1 MDMTPD
7 QETFTLLNTFQHL
20 LNNWWKIA
28 LFAIIFGLLGL
39 GFSFLRPPKYQ
50 AEAIFS
56 TSLDYSEINFDNLVD
71 EDHQPVIFAQYEVD
85 LALSVVQRSLLK
97 VQDEAMAYAQSLD
110 PSLTD
115 AQFLKDSLIER
126 LHSEWYLRFR
136 HEDPQIAQDVTNYWA
151 ELGNQQLSEDQATSK
166 VESYVLVDF
175 LTEATLP
182 GEPIYQ
188 SRNILMMAGFVI
200 GFIVG
205 IGFVDFQHRYLLKRK
220 EATS

>member
-1 MDMTPD
+1 MDNTSRQD
-7 QETFTLLNTFQHL
+7 TFTLIATFHHL

-56 TSLDYSEINFDNLVD
+56 TSLDYSEINFENLVD

-85 LALSVVQRSLLK
+85 LALSVIQRSVLK
-97 VQDEAMAYAQSLD
+97 VRNETMAYAQSLD
-110 PSLTD
+110 PSISED
-115 AQFLKDSLIER
+115 QFLKDSLIER

-136 HEDPQIAQDVTNYWA
+136 HEDPEIAQDVTNYWA
-151 ELGNQQLSEDQATSK
+151 ELARQQLAEDQGTGK

-175 LTEATLP
+175 LSEAALP
-182 GEPIYQ
+182 DTPIYQ
-188 SRNILMMAGFVI
+188 NRNTLMMAGFVI
-200 GFIVG
+200 GFVVG
-205 IGFVDFQHRYLLKRK
+205 IAYVDFQHRYLSKDK
-220 EATS
+220 KA

>member
-1 MDMTPD
+1 MDKTSK
-7 QETFTLLNTFQHL
+7 QEAFTLLTTIQHL

-39 GFSFLRPPKYQ
+39 GFSYLRPPKYQ

-56 TSLDYSEINFDNLVD
+56 TSLDYSEINFENLVD
-71 EDHQPVIFAQYEVD
+71 EDHQPVTFAQYEVD

-97 VQDEAMAYAQSLD
+97 VRDEAMAFAQSLD

-115 AQFLKDSLIER
+115 EQFLKDSLIER

-136 HEDPQIAQDVTNYWA
+136 HVNPEIAQDVTNYWA
-151 ELGNQQLSEDQATSK
+151 ELAIQQLEQDQAESIL
-166 VESYVLVDF
+166 ESYVLVDF
-175 LTEATLP
+175 LSEASLP
-182 GEPIYQ
+182 GTPIYQ
-188 SRNILMMAGFVI
+188 NRNILMMAGFVI

-205 IGFVDFQHRYLLKRK
+205 IAFVDFQHRYLSNRK
-220 EATS
+220 KG